1 MKFAICHLRQAL
13 LSGFCGCLTTY
24 SGWNNQQS
32 FLLIFIRTL
41 EKQSDF
47 QMKDRTRV
55 AAMLMIALQ
64 DKLEY
69 ATIILQYLM
78 VDMIESARQD
88 QLKTLLRQSGTVAEK
103 MLSFWC
109 GSLDCCTKVL
119 TFEQKF

>member
-1 MKFAICHLRQAL
+1 
-13 LSGFCGCLTTY
+13 
-24 SGWNNQQS
+24 
-32 FLLIFIRTL
+32 
-41 EKQSDF
+41 
-47 QMKDRTRV
+47 MKDRTRV

-103 MLSFWC
+103 MLSFWFTMLMHR
-109 GSLDCCTKVL
+109 LDCKIL
-119 TFEQKF
+119 THAL